1 MIRIRFLQNNFVRDS
16 KICAHFKIRIVG
28 ESDLKE
34 GAAMEN
40 HEKNRISVEIYGHT
54 YKMVGTESTG
64 HMRLVASI
72 VDDRMREIKVQNPS
86 LDSAKL
92 AVLTAVN
99 SVHDYLKLKEQIEL
113 LEEELK
119 KLKG

>member
-1 MIRIRFLQNNFVRDS
+1 MAEL
-16 KICAHFKIRIVG
+16 
-28 ESDLKE
+28 
-34 GAAMEN
+34 
-40 HEKNRISVEIYGHT
+40 EKNRISVEIYGHT

-72 VDDRMREIKVQNPS
+72 VDDKMREISVLNPS
-86 LDSAKL
+86 LDSGKL

-99 SVHDYLKLKEQIEL
+99 TVNEMLKLKVEVEKLEDEL
-113 LEEELK
+113 R

>member
-1 MIRIRFLQNNFVRDS
+1 MLILIGGISLAE
-16 KICAHFKIRIVG
+16 I
-28 ESDLKE
+28 
-34 GAAMEN
+34 
-40 HEKNRISVEIYGHT
+40 EKNRIAVEIYGHS
-54 YKMVGTESTG
+54 YKIVGTGSTG

-72 VDDRMREIKVQNPS
+72 VDDKMREIRVHNPS
-86 LDSAKL
+86 LDTPKL

-99 SVHDYLKLKEQIEL
+99 AVHEMLKLKEQVEK

>member
-1 MIRIRFLQNNFVRDS
+1 MAEQ
-16 KICAHFKIRIVG
+16 
-28 ESDLKE
+28 
-34 GAAMEN
+34 
-40 HEKNRISVEIYGHT
+40 EKNRISVEIYGHT

-72 VDDRMREIKVQNPS
+72 VDDKMREISAHNPA
-86 LDSAKL
+86 LDSSKL

-99 SVHDYLKLKEQIEL
+99 SVHELLQLKEQVEQ
-113 LEEELK
+113 LEDQLK

>member
-1 MIRIRFLQNNFVRDS
+1 MAEQ
-16 KICAHFKIRIVG
+16 
-28 ESDLKE
+28 
-34 GAAMEN
+34 
-40 HEKNRISVEIYGHT
+40 EKNRISVEIYGHT
-54 YKMVGTESTG
+54 YKMMGTESTG

-72 VDDRMREIKVQNPS
+72 VDDKMREISVHNPS
-86 LDSAKL
+86 LDSTKL

-99 SVHDYLKLKEQIEL
+99 SVHEYLKLKEQIEL

>member
-1 MIRIRFLQNNFVRDS
+1 MIVAYIFVGGNTL
-16 KICAHFKIRIVG
+16 A
-28 ESDLKE
+28 EQ
-34 GAAMEN
+34 
-40 HEKNRISVEIYGHT
+40 EKNRLSVEIYGHT

-72 VDDRMREIKVQNPS
+72 VDDKMREINIHNPS

-99 SVHDYLKLKEQIEL
+99 TVNDYLKLKEQAEK

-119 KLKG
+119 RLKG

>member
-1 MIRIRFLQNNFVRDS
+1 MGNQ
-16 KICAHFKIRIVG
+16 
-28 ESDLKE
+28 
-34 GAAMEN
+34 
-40 HEKNRISVEIYGHT
+40 EKNRISVEIYGHT

-72 VDDRMREIKVQNPS
+72 VDDRMREINLHNPS

-92 AVLTAVN
+92 AVLTAAN
-99 SVHDYLKLKEQIEL
+99 TVHDYLLLKEQMEV